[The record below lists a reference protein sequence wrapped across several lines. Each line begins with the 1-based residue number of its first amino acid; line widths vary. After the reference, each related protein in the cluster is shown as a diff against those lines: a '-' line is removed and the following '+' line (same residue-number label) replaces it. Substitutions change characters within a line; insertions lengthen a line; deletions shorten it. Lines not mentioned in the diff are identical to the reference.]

1 MARLTTALHATR
13 DYATGRAKR
22 REFRPLY
29 EERHPLAESIAAEIR
44 PLIGL
49 RTRRLV
55 ADICEVKGV
64 SVLTAMRAVTMARV
78 ARK

>member
-1 MARLTTALHATR
+1 VSALRELCCRRATPR
-13 DYATGRAKR
+13 TY
-22 REFRPLY
+22 RPLY
-29 EERHPLAESIAAEIR
+29 VERYPTAEAIAVEIR

-64 SVLTAMRAVTMARV
+64 SVRTAMRAVILARI
-78 ARK
+78 AR

>member
-1 MARLTTALHATR
+1 MGAIQTVEYATR
-13 DYATGRAKR
+13 RAKAKVY
-22 REFRPLY
+22 RPLY
-29 EERHPLAESIAAEIR
+29 VERHPLAESIALEIR
-44 PLIGL
+44 PLVGL

-64 SVLTAMRAVTMARV
+64 CVSTAMRAVTLARI